1 MAKDVYG
8 RTQGI
13 LLILIFIGCFGQTR
27 LYAQT
32 QETDKT
38 QSDRESKKDSGI
50 VVNGK
55 ANFGLGIAG
64 SASEGV
70 IRSEHIRSR
79 PISRTGEIAEF
90 IPGMIVT
97 QHSGSGKA
105 NQYYLRG
112 FNLDHGT
119 DFAASVNGIPVNN
132 PSHGHGQG
140 YSDISFIMPELIEEV
155 RFKKGVYYADE
166 GNFSSAGAMYVS
178 YFRSLKKGI
187 ATIEGGTLGFG
198 RALVAKSH
206 SIGPG
211 TLLYAFEGSHSDG
224 PWTVKENYRKANG
237 IVSYSVGD
245 DKSGHRLLGMG
256 YRGNWHTTHQIPKRA
271 LERGKSWL
279 DPENDGIGRYD
290 AVDPT
295 DGGRT
300 NRASLSWEAH
310 HRDKTKDIKFLVFG
324 LYYDLSLFS
333 NTTYY
338 MVDHER
344 GDQVEQTDRRTV
356 SGIKTSYK
364 IFSEWEGI
372 KFENQMGIQI
382 RRDFIRNALY
392 HTEARAQIDNLKSNQ
407 IIETNLSVYY
417 EKRIQWTP
425 KIRTVLGIRA
435 DQFQFHVDDK
445 NPELSDR
452 TRASVGSP
460 KAGIVFG
467 PWMHTEIYLNGG
479 HGFHTNDAR
488 GLTDK
493 AHPFIPIVMSR
504 GGEFGIRSVVMDGW
518 KTTVSAW
525 QLDLDS
531 ELIFVGDAATTEP
544 SRSSTR
550 RGVEWSNSF
559 EPIKNL
565 VFDGDVS
572 ISRSRFR
579 FSEDEP
585 GNFIPGSIESVYTGG
600 ITLKETNRWFGS
612 VRARYFG
619 PRSLIEDNSVRSSP
633 TTLFNLQLGHKFDE
647 TWSAVF
653 EMFNL
658 QNAKVSD
665 IDYYYASRL
674 KHEAEGPDE
683 GGTNDIHT
691 RPSAPRSIRLAVRAS
706 F

>member
-1 MAKDVYG
+1 MVKDVYG
-8 RTQGI
+8 RIKEI
-13 LLILIFIGCFGQTR
+13 LLILIFICCFGQPR
-27 LYAQT
+27 LHAQT
-32 QETDKT
+32 PEADKT

-70 IRSEHIRSR
+70 IRSEQIRSR

-166 GNFSSAGAMYVS
+166 GNFSSAGAMNVS

-310 HRDKTKDIKFLVFG
+310 HRDKTKDIKFLAYG
-324 LYYDLSLFS
+324 LYYDLALFS

-338 MVDHER
+338 MIDHER

-372 KFENQMGIQI
+372 KVENQVGIQI

-392 HTEARAQIDNLKSNQ
+392 HTEARAQIDNLKSNR

-417 EKRIQWTP
+417 ENRIQWMP
-425 KIRTVLGIRA
+425 KIRTALGIRA

-452 TRASVGSP
+452 KRASVGSP

-504 GGEFGIRSVVMDGW
+504 GGEFGIRSVVMDRW

-550 RGVEWSNSF
+550 RGIEWSNSF

-565 VFDGDVS
+565 VLDADVS

-579 FSEDEP
+579 SSEDEP

-600 ITLKETNRWFGS
+600 ITLKETNGWFGG
-612 VRARYFG
+612 VRGRYFG
-619 PRSLIEDNSVRSSP
+619 PRSLIEDNSVRSPP

>member
-1 MAKDVYG
+1 M
-8 RTQGI
+8 
-13 LLILIFIGCFGQTR
+13 R

-70 IRSEHIRSR
+70 IRSEQIRSR

-90 IPGMIVT
+90 IPGMIVS

-155 RFKKGVYYADE
+155 RFKKGVYYSDE
-166 GNFSSAGAMYVS
+166 GNFSSAGAMNVS

-310 HRDKTKDIKFLVFG
+310 HRDKTKDIKFLVYG
-324 LYYDLSLFS
+324 LYYDLALFS

-372 KFENQMGIQI
+372 KFENQVGIQI

-417 EKRIQWTP
+417 ENRIQWTP

-504 GGEFGIRSVVMDGW
+504 GGEFGIRSVVMDRW

-565 VFDGDVS
+565 VFDADVS
-572 ISRSRFR
+572 VSKSRFR
-579 FSEDEP
+579 SSEDEP

-612 VRARYFG
+612 VRGRYFG
-619 PRSLIEDNSVRSSP
+619 PRSLIEDNSVRSPP

-683 GGTNDIHT
+683 GGTYDIHT
-691 RPSAPRSIRLAVRAS
+691 RPSAPRSVRLAVRAS

>member
-13 LLILIFIGCFGQTR
+13 LIILIFIGCFGQMR

-70 IRSEHIRSR
+70 IRSEQIRSR

-90 IPGMIVT
+90 IPGMIVS

-166 GNFSSAGAMYVS
+166 GNFSSAGAMNVS

-310 HRDKTKDIKFLVFG
+310 HRDKTKDIRLLVYG
-324 LYYDLSLFS
+324 LYYDLALFS

-372 KFENQMGIQI
+372 KFENQVGIQI

-407 IIETNLSVYY
+407 IIETNLSLYY
-417 EKRIQWTP
+417 ENRIQWTP

-504 GGEFGIRSVVMDGW
+504 GGEFGIRSVVMDRW

-565 VFDGDVS
+565 VFDADVS
-572 ISRSRFR
+572 VSKSRFR
-579 FSEDEP
+579 SSEDEP

-619 PRSLIEDNSVRSSP
+619 PRSLIEDNSVRSPP

-691 RPSAPRSIRLAVRAS
+691 RPSAPRSVRLAVRAS

>member
-70 IRSEHIRSR
+70 IRSEQIRSR

-90 IPGMIVT
+90 IPGMIVS

-166 GNFSSAGAMYVS
+166 GNFSSAGAMNVS

-187 ATIEGGTLGFG
+187 TTIEGGTLGFG

-310 HRDKTKDIKFLVFG
+310 HRDKTKDIRFLVFG

-338 MVDHER
+338 MIDHDR

-372 KFENQMGIQI
+372 KFENQVGIQI

-392 HTEARAQIDNLKSNQ
+392 HTEARAQIYNLKSNQ

-417 EKRIQWTP
+417 ENRIQWTP

-504 GGEFGIRSVVMDGW
+504 GGEFGIRSVVMDRW

-565 VFDGDVS
+565 VFDADVS
-572 ISRSRFR
+572 VSKSRFR
-579 FSEDEP
+579 SSEDEP

-619 PRSLIEDNSVRSSP
+619 PRSLIEDNSVRSPP

-691 RPSAPRSIRLAVRAS
+691 RPSAPRSVRLAVRAS

>member
-13 LLILIFIGCFGQTR
+13 LIILIFIGCFGQMR

-70 IRSEHIRSR
+70 IRSEQIRSR

-90 IPGMIVT
+90 IPGMIVS

-166 GNFSSAGAMYVS
+166 GNFSSAGAMNVS

-206 SIGPG
+206 SIGSG

-310 HRDKTKDIKFLVFG
+310 HRDKTKDIRLLVYG
-324 LYYDLSLFS
+324 LYYDLALFS

-372 KFENQMGIQI
+372 KFENQVGIQI

-417 EKRIQWTP
+417 ENRIQWTP

-504 GGEFGIRSVVMDGW
+504 GGEFGIRSVVMDRW

-565 VFDGDVS
+565 VFDADVS
-572 ISRSRFR
+572 VSKSRFR
-579 FSEDEP
+579 SSEDEP

-619 PRSLIEDNSVRSSP
+619 PRSLIEDNSVRSPP
-633 TTLFNLQLGHKFDE
+633 TTLLNLQLGHKFDE

-691 RPSAPRSIRLAVRAS
+691 RPSAPRSVRLAVRAS

>member
-1 MAKDVYG
+1 M
-8 RTQGI
+8 
-13 LLILIFIGCFGQTR
+13 R

-70 IRSEHIRSR
+70 IRSEQIRSR

-90 IPGMIVT
+90 IPGMIVS

-166 GNFSSAGAMYVS
+166 GNFSSAGAMNVS

-310 HRDKTKDIKFLVFG
+310 HRDKTKDIRLLVYG
-324 LYYDLSLFS
+324 LYYDLALFS

-372 KFENQMGIQI
+372 KFENQVGIQI

-407 IIETNLSVYY
+407 IIETNLSLYY
-417 EKRIQWTP
+417 ENRIQWTP

-504 GGEFGIRSVVMDGW
+504 GGEFGIRSVVMDRW

-565 VFDGDVS
+565 VFDADVS
-572 ISRSRFR
+572 VSKSRFR
-579 FSEDEP
+579 SSEDEP

-619 PRSLIEDNSVRSSP
+619 PRSLIEDNSVRSPP

-691 RPSAPRSIRLAVRAS
+691 RPSAPRSVRLAVRAS

>member
-1 MAKDVYG
+1 M
-8 RTQGI
+8 
-13 LLILIFIGCFGQTR
+13 R

-70 IRSEHIRSR
+70 IRSEQIRSR

-90 IPGMIVT
+90 IPGMIVS

-166 GNFSSAGAMYVS
+166 GNFSSAGAMNVS

-206 SIGPG
+206 SIGSG

-310 HRDKTKDIKFLVFG
+310 HRDKTKDIRLLVYG
-324 LYYDLSLFS
+324 LYYDLALFS

-372 KFENQMGIQI
+372 KFENQVGIQI

-417 EKRIQWTP
+417 ENRIQWTP

-504 GGEFGIRSVVMDGW
+504 GGEFGIRSVVMDRW

-565 VFDGDVS
+565 VFDADVS
-572 ISRSRFR
+572 VSKSRFR
-579 FSEDEP
+579 SSEDEP

-619 PRSLIEDNSVRSSP
+619 PRSLIEDNSVRSPP
-633 TTLFNLQLGHKFDE
+633 TTLLNLQLGHKFDE

-691 RPSAPRSIRLAVRAS
+691 RPSAPRSVRLAVRAS